1 MRFRFIDAEKAHYP
15 IRLLC
20 RCLAVS
26 RSGYYAW
33 RRRAPSARV
42 QQDARLRVEIA
53 ASHSASR
60 RTYGSPRILRDLR
73 EEGHRISR
81 KRVARLMR
89 ELGLEGR
96 RKRRFRATTD
106 SQHRFPVAPN
116 VLMRDFDVDAPNTAW
131 VTDITYLATL
141 EGWLYLAV
149 ILDLFSRRVVGYA
162 MSEQIDRALVLEA
175 LGKALVRRPGARDL
189 IHHSDRGSQYASHDY
204 RDALDQAGITCS
216 MSRRGDCW
224 DNAVAESFFGDRHR
238 RSDWLDRFWAT
249 GLRPRGAPPSR
260 AAALKQCFPGADP
273 SGARRAQLGEGLR
286 NPVSRRR
293 QANVEA
299 GVGDRR
305 QGWRGRQGASS
316 PPSASKTRP

>member
-1 MRFRFIDAEKAHYP
+1 MRFRFIEAEKALYP

-33 RRRAPSARV
+33 RRRPVSARV
-42 QQDARLRVEIA
+42 KQDARLRVEIA
-53 ASHSASR
+53 ASHAASR

-73 EEGHRISR
+73 EEGHRVSR

-116 VLMRDFDVDAPNTAW
+116 VLMRDFDVEAPNTVW
-131 VTDITYLATL
+131 LTDITYLATL

-162 MSEQIDRALVLEA
+162 MSERIDRALVLEA
-175 LGKALVRRPGARDL
+175 LRKALVQRSGTRDL

-224 DNAVAESFFGDRHR
+224 DNAVAESFFGTLKMELLYELPLQT
-238 RSDWLDRFWAT
+238 RSAT
-249 GLRPRGAPPSR
+249 RSAVVDYIET
-260 AAALKQCFPGADP
+260 FY
-273 SGARRAQLGEGLR
+273 
-286 NPVSRRR
+286 NVRRR
-293 QANVEA
+293 HSSLDYRSPLEFELKNGEHGGSAPVPPVMNEK
-299 GVGDRR
+299 RR
-305 QGWRGRQGASS
+305 GPES
-316 PPSASKTRP
+316 PGLVT

>member
-1 MRFRFIDAEKAHYP
+1 MRFRFIEAEKALYP
-15 IRLLC
+15 VRLLC

-33 RRRAPSARV
+33 RRRPVSARV
-42 QQDARLRVEIA
+42 KQDARLRVEIA
-53 ASHSASR
+53 ASHAASR

-73 EEGHRISR
+73 EEGHRVSR

-116 VLMRDFDVDAPNTAW
+116 VLMRDFDVEAPNTVW
-131 VTDITYLATL
+131 LTDITYLATL

-162 MSEQIDRALVLEA
+162 MSERIDRALVLEA
-175 LGKALVRRPGARDL
+175 LRKALVQRSGTRDL

-224 DNAVAESFFGDRHR
+224 DNAVAESFFGTLKMELLYELPLQT
-238 RSDWLDRFWAT
+238 RSAT
-249 GLRPRGAPPSR
+249 RSAV
-260 AAALKQCFPGADP
+260 ADYI
-273 SGARRAQLGEGLR
+273 ETFY
-286 NPVSRRR
+286 NVRRR
-293 QANVEA
+293 HSSLDYRSPLEFELKNGEQGGGGGPPPPA
-299 GVGDRR
+299 GR
-305 QGWRGRQGASS
+305 
-316 PPSASKTRP
+316 